1 MTGLIVSE
9 VILDNEQIDVGATEA
24 LGTVAS
30 NKPARVYT
38 DEEVNNIVAAK
49 IAKASEKTRAQLEAE
64 YQSKQSMGGMTV
76 DKEAL
81 YGEFK
86 DRFYKDLQKE
96 QEANTEA
103 ELQNQ
108 WKQVVNEYNTK
119 LAAGKDSY
127 SDFDQVMSDFNHP
140 AYNNVVYGASQLSNT
155 ADVMYELANNP
166 AKAAQLELLGKT
178 DPKGFNV
185 AMKKLSDS
193 IAANKSAK
201 DVASIKEPLSQMK
214 PSVVG
219 AESGKKTIAD
229 YKKMFRG

>member
-1 MTGLIVSE
+1 MSNAAPAEKLLTQDEVNLIVGRE
-9 VILDNEQIDVGATEA
+9 KAQAAE
-24 LGTVAS
+24 
-30 NKPARVYT
+30 KARKQ
-38 DEEVNNIVAAK
+38 A
-49 IAKASEKTRAQLEAE
+49 EAE
-64 YQSKQSMGGMTV
+64 FQSKNAQSLGGMPV

-96 QEANTEA
+96 QEAQSEA
-103 ELQNQ
+103 ELQRQ
-108 WKQVVNEYNTK
+108 WQSVVNDYNTK
-119 LAAGKDSY
+119 LVAGKDSY
-127 SDFDQVMSDFNHP
+127 SDFDSVMREFNHG
-140 AYNNVVYGASQLSNT
+140 AYNNVVYGATQLSNT

-193 IAANKSAK
+193 IAANKGAQAAS
-201 DVASIKEPLSQMK
+201 SIKEPLSQMK
-214 PSVVG
+214 PSVMG